1 MDSTADRLPPD
12 LAAAHAMILAERA
25 ARIAAEAKLAEAAN
39 TQAKQSSAEALI
51 AYLKLEIE
59 KLRRTLYGARSER
72 SARLLDQLELELE
85 ELEAAATEEAAEK
98 TQRVRSFERKRPV
111 RQPFPDGIER
121 ERVVIPAPTQC
132 PCCGSARLSK
142 LGESV
147 TSTLE
152 EIPRRF
158 KVIDTVR
165 EKFSCRDCE
174 AITQPPAPFHATPRG
189 YIGPKLLATILFDKF
204 GQHQPL
210 NRQSQRFKCEGI
222 DLSVS
227 TLADQVG
234 AAAFAV
240 MPLFRLIEAHVL
252 AAERLHGDET
262 TVPILAKGK
271 TVTGRIWSYA
281 RDDRPFGG
289 HAPPAALYYA
299 SRD

>member
-1 MDSTADRLPPD
+1 MDSSADELPPN

-25 ARIAAEAKLAEAAN
+25 ARLAAEAKLAEAAN
-39 TQAKQSSAEALI
+39 AQAKQSSTEALI
-51 AYLKLEIE
+51 AHLKLEIE
-59 KLRRTLYGARSER
+59 KLRRTLYGTRSER
-72 SARLLDQLELELE
+72 AARLLDQLELELE
-85 ELEAAATEEAAEK
+85 ELEAAATEDELAAEK
-98 TQRVRSFERKRPV
+98 AVGKTQTVRSFERKRPL
-111 RQPFPDGIER
+111 RHPFPDDIER
-121 ERVVIPAPTQC
+121 ERVVLPAPTQC
-132 PCCGSARLSK
+132 PCCGSVRLSK

-189 YIGPKLLATILFDKF
+189 YIGPQLLATILFDKF

-210 NRQSQRFKCEGI
+210 NRQSQRFRCEGI

-234 AAAFAV
+234 AGAFAV
-240 MPLFRLIEAHVL
+240 RPIFELIEAYVL
-252 AAERLHGDET
+252 SADRLHGDDT
-262 TVPILAKGK
+262 KIPILAKGK
-271 TVTGRIWSYA
+271 ADTGRIWTYV
-281 RDDRPFGG
+281 RDLSLI
-289 HAPPAALYYA
+289 HISIA
-299 SRD
+299 SIG